1 MSVGPHDLPYQPAL
15 MDDDHG
21 APTVLAGAL
30 AAAELRIG
38 PYRLVR
44 VLGHGGMG
52 KVFLGIRDDESF
64 HKRVAI
70 KVLKRGMDTEAIV
83 SRFRH
88 ERQVLAS
95 LNHPNIA
102 ALLDG
107 GTTPN
112 GLPYFA
118 MEYIEGQNIVDFCES
133 RKLDTTARLQLFR
146 QVCSAVQY
154 AHQNLIVHR
163 DIKPHNVL
171 VTPEGTPKLLDFGIA
186 KLLNPELAGETLA
199 PTAGGAQL
207 MTPEYA
213 SPEQV
218 LGHPV
223 TTATDVY
230 SLGVLLYE
238 LLTNRRPYR
247 LSSRTPADI
256 ARVVCES
263 VPARPSTAVTQ
274 LLDPAAHD
282 DVVTGA
288 DAPAIS
294 TSGTSRRPTDADAHR
309 LRRRL
314 AGDLDNIVLKALSKE
329 PHRRYASADQFS
341 EDVRRHLAGLPVIAR
356 ADTLRY
362 RASKFV
368 RRNRAAVVAGAA
380 VFAALVAGVAG
391 TASQARRANAE
402 RVQAEQRFDDVRRL
416 ANSFVF
422 EVHDAIRDLPGSTPA
437 RKLLVD
443 RGLEYLDKLSRGAGT
458 RADLRRELGGAY
470 VKIGDV
476 QGRPLTPNLGDTAG
490 ALASYKKAVAMYESL
505 GAATAPDPAMR
516 REVGT
521 AYLRLGDGLATTGD
535 TRGALSFAQKGLAL
549 HKEAGSA
556 ASVSQEA
563 RRELAA
569 AYSRVGDLLSATGN
583 LTESL
588 AHRRT
593 ALAIMQEVAAT
604 APDDPANQR
613 QLGIAFQKLGTILGN
628 PNAPNLGDF
637 AGALNQ
643 MNQSA
648 AIFRRA
654 VAAHPDNAS
663 LRRNLAVVQSNTSDV
678 LLALKRPDEALE
690 QLKESLAGF
699 EALATADPRNAAA
712 RNDVAIGIFKVGALL
727 ESLGRRR
734 EALPQF
740 ERALTLHLGLRAADP
755 DNEALAAQLASDY
768 NGLATTQA
776 KLGIR
781 ESSLANHEHA
791 IDMSRRLSA
800 ENPSDIELRVALAL
814 ALTGRGEAYVIFGRR
829 NGPRAFDDL
838 RSAER
843 DYDEAVRLLEA
854 LKQQGAI
861 EGSDLQSLEDAR
873 TELAR
878 VRQQIAP

>member
-1 MSVGPHDLPYQPAL
+1 VSDLT
-15 MDDDHG
+15 DDDG
-21 APTVLAGAL
+21 APTVLAGTVP
-30 AAAELRIG
+30 AAEPRIG

-102 ALLDG
+102 GLLDG

-171 VTPEGTPKLLDFGIA
+171 VTSEGTPKLLDFGIA

-247 LSSRTPADI
+247 LASRTPADI

-274 LLDPAAHD
+274 LPDPAAHD
-282 DVVTGA
+282 DMATGA
-288 DAPAIS
+288 EAPPIS
-294 TSGTSRRPTDADAHR
+294 TAGTGGRPIDADAHR

-329 PHRRYASADQFS
+329 PDRRYASADQFS

-356 ADTLRY
+356 PDTLRY

-368 RRNRAAVVAGAA
+368 RRNRGAIVAGSV

-391 TASQARRANAE
+391 TASQATRANAE
-402 RVQAEQRFDDVRRL
+402 RVQAEQRFDDVRGSHS
-416 ANSFVF
+416 AG
-422 EVHDAIRDLPGSTPA
+422 PGPA
-437 RKLLVD
+437 
-443 RGLEYLDKLSRGAGT
+443 SRGRNRLPADGRRTRGHRRYAWRAVVRAAG
-458 RADLRRELGGAY
+458 ADAAQGSGHRRSGAS
-470 VKIGDV
+470 GS
-476 QGRPLTPNLGDTAG
+476 TAG
-490 ALASYKKAVAMYESL
+490 ARGRVQPRGRSA
-505 GAATAPDPAMR
+505 
-516 REVGT
+516 
-521 AYLRLGDGLATTGD
+521 LGDGQPEGVAHASTHRPRDHAGG
-535 TRGALSFAQKGLAL
+535 GADR
-549 HKEAGSA
+549 
-556 ASVSQEA
+556 A
-563 RRELAA
+563 R
-569 AYSRVGDLLSATGN
+569 
-583 LTESL
+583 
-588 AHRRT
+588 
-593 ALAIMQEVAAT
+593 
-604 APDDPANQR
+604 
-613 QLGIAFQKLGTILGN
+613 
-628 PNAPNLGDF
+628 
-637 AGALNQ
+637 
-643 MNQSA
+643 
-648 AIFRRA
+648 
-654 VAAHPDNAS
+654 
-663 LRRNLAVVQSNTSDV
+663 
-678 LLALKRPDEALE
+678 
-690 QLKESLAGF
+690 
-699 EALATADPRNAAA
+699 
-712 RNDVAIGIFKVGALL
+712 
-727 ESLGRRR
+727 
-734 EALPQF
+734 
-740 ERALTLHLGLRAADP
+740 
-755 DNEALAAQLASDY
+755 
-768 NGLATTQA
+768 
-776 KLGIR
+776 
-781 ESSLANHEHA
+781 
-791 IDMSRRLSA
+791 
-800 ENPSDIELRVALAL
+800 
-814 ALTGRGEAYVIFGRR
+814 
-829 NGPRAFDDL
+829 
-838 RSAER
+838 
-843 DYDEAVRLLEA
+843 
-854 LKQQGAI
+854 
-861 EGSDLQSLEDAR
+861 
-873 TELAR
+873 
-878 VRQQIAP
+878 

>member
-1 MSVGPHDLPYQPAL
+1 MSAL
-15 MDDDHG
+15 TDDDG
-21 APTVLAGAL
+21 APTVLARTVP
-30 AAAELRIG
+30 AAEPRIG

-102 ALLDG
+102 GLLDG

-118 MEYIEGQNIVDFCES
+118 MEDIEGQNIVDFCES

-171 VTPEGTPKLLDFGIA
+171 VTSEGTPKLLDFGIA

-213 SPEQV
+213 EPGAGARPS
-218 LGHPV
+218 GHHRDGRG
-223 TTATDVY
+223 TRSASCCT
-230 SLGVLLYE
+230 E

-247 LSSRTPADI
+247 LASRTPADI

-274 LLDPAAHD
+274 LPDPAAHD
-282 DVVTGA
+282 DVATGA
-288 DAPAIS
+288 EAPPIS
-294 TSGTSRRPTDADAHR
+294 TAGTGGRPIDADAHR

-329 PHRRYASADQFS
+329 PDRRYASADQFS

-356 ADTLRY
+356 PDTLRY

-368 RRNRAAVVAGAA
+368 RRNRGAIVAGSV

-391 TASQARRANAE
+391 TASQATRANAE

-416 ANSFVF
+416 ANSLVF

-470 VKIGDV
+470 VAIGDV

-490 ALASYKKAVAMYESL
+490 ALASYKKAVALYESL
-505 GAATAPDPAMR
+505 GAATAPDPALR
-516 REVGT
+516 REVGPPT
-521 AYLRLGDGLATTGD
+521 CGWAT
-535 TRGALSFAQKGLAL
+535 
-549 HKEAGSA
+549 H
-556 ASVSQEA
+556 
-563 RRELAA
+563 
-569 AYSRVGDLLSATGN
+569 SRPP
-583 LTESL
+583 
-588 AHRRT
+588 
-593 ALAIMQEVAAT
+593 AI
-604 APDDPANQR
+604 
-613 QLGIAFQKLGTILGN
+613 
-628 PNAPNLGDF
+628 
-637 AGALNQ
+637 
-643 MNQSA
+643 
-648 AIFRRA
+648 
-654 VAAHPDNAS
+654 
-663 LRRNLAVVQSNTSDV
+663 
-678 LLALKRPDEALE
+678 
-690 QLKESLAGF
+690 
-699 EALATADPRNAAA
+699 
-712 RNDVAIGIFKVGALL
+712 
-727 ESLGRRR
+727 
-734 EALPQF
+734 
-740 ERALTLHLGLRAADP
+740 
-755 DNEALAAQLASDY
+755 
-768 NGLATTQA
+768 
-776 KLGIR
+776 
-781 ESSLANHEHA
+781 
-791 IDMSRRLSA
+791 
-800 ENPSDIELRVALAL
+800 RVARCRSRS
-814 ALTGRGEAYVIFGRR
+814 RG
-829 NGPRAFDDL
+829 
-838 RSAER
+838 
-843 DYDEAVRLLEA
+843 
-854 LKQQGAI
+854 
-861 EGSDLQSLEDAR
+861 
-873 TELAR
+873 
-878 VRQQIAP
+878 

>member
-1 MSVGPHDLPYQPAL
+1 VTAL
-15 MDDDHG
+15 TDDDHG
-21 APTVLAGAL
+21 APTMLAGTVP
-30 AAAELRIG
+30 AAEWKIG
-38 PYRLVR
+38 PYRVVR

-52 KVFLGIRDDESF
+52 KVFLGVRDDESF

-133 RKLDTTARLQLFR
+133 RKLDTSARLQLFR

-163 DIKPHNVL
+163 DIKPQNVL
-171 VTPEGTPKLLDFGIA
+171 VTSDGTPKLLDFGVA

-199 PTAGGAQL
+199 ATAAGLQL

-238 LLTNRRPYR
+238 LLTSRRPYR
-247 LSSRTPADI
+247 LTSRTPADI

-274 LLDPAAHD
+274 LVDPAAHD
-282 DVVTGA
+282 DVPTGA
-288 DAPAIS
+288 DATAAVP
-294 TSGTSRRPTDADAHR
+294 GTGRRPIDADTHR

-329 PHRRYASADQFS
+329 PDRRYASADQFS
-341 EDVRRHLAGLPVIAR
+341 EDVRRHLEGLPVIAR
-356 ADTLRY
+356 PDTLHY

-368 RRNRAAVVAGAA
+368 RRNRGAVLAG
-380 VFAALVAGVAG
+380 VVLFAALVAGVAG

-443 RGLEYLDKLSRGAGT
+443 RGLEYLDKLARGAGT

-490 ALASYKKAVAMYESL
+490 AVASYKKAVALYESL
-505 GAATAPDPAMR
+505 GAANAADPALR

-521 AYLRLGDGLATTGD
+521 AYLRMGDGLAATGD

-549 HKEAGSA
+549 HKSAGTA
-556 ASVSQEA
+556 ASASLDA

-604 APDDPANQR
+604 APDDPSNQR

-637 AGALNQ
+637 MGALDQ

-678 LLALKRPDEALE
+678 LLALTRPDEALA
-690 QLKESLAGF
+690 QLKASLAGF

-712 RNDVAIGIFKVGALL
+712 RNDLAIGIFKVGALL
-727 ESLGRRR
+727 ESIGRRR

-755 DNEALAAQLASDY
+755 NNEAMAAQLASDY

-776 KLGIR
+776 KLGMR
-781 ESSLANHEHA
+781 DPALANHGRA
-791 IDMSRRLSA
+791 VDMSRQLSA
-800 ENPSDIELRVALAL
+800 GNPSDIELRVALAL
-814 ALTGRGEAYVIFGRR
+814 ALIGRGEAYAVFGRR
-829 NGPRAFDDL
+829 QAGPARDDL
-838 RSAER
+838 RAAER
-843 DYDEAVRLLEA
+843 DYDEAVRLLET

-861 EGSDLQSLEDAR
+861 EGTDLQSLEDAR
-873 TELAR
+873 TELAKI
-878 VRQQIAP
+878 RQQIAR

>member
-1 MSVGPHDLPYQPAL
+1 MNDERWSTRPAYQPAL

-154 AHQNLIVHR
+154 THQNLIVHR

-171 VTPEGTPKLLDFGIA
+171 VTAEGTPKLLDFGIA

-247 LSSRTPADI
+247 LASRTPADI

-282 DVVTGA
+282 DVATGA
-288 DAPAIS
+288 DAAAIS
-294 TSGTSRRPTDADAHR
+294 TSGTGRRPTDADAHR

-356 ADTLRY
+356 PDTLRY

-391 TASQARRANAE
+391 TASQARRADAE

-505 GAATAPDPAMR
+505 GAATAPDPALR

-521 AYLRLGDGLATTGD
+521 AYLRMGDGLATTGD
-535 TRGALSFAQKGLAL
+535 TRGALSFAQKGLTL

-556 ASVSQEA
+556 ASVSPEA

-678 LLALKRPDEALE
+678 LLALKRPDEALA

-699 EALATADPRNAAA
+699 EALATADPGTPQPGTTSPSGSSRSARCSRASAAA
-712 RNDVAIGIFKVGALL
+712 ATPCPSSSGPSRCIWASAPQTPTTKRWQRSSPPTTTG
-727 ESLGRRR
+727 SPRRR
-734 EALPQF
+734 
-740 ERALTLHLGLRAADP
+740 R
-755 DNEALAAQLASDY
+755 
-768 NGLATTQA
+768 
-776 KLGIR
+776 
-781 ESSLANHEHA
+781 SSGFAN
-791 IDMSRRLSA
+791 RRSPIM
-800 ENPSDIELRVALAL
+800 NTR
-814 ALTGRGEAYVIFGRR
+814 
-829 NGPRAFDDL
+829 
-838 RSAER
+838 
-843 DYDEAVRLLEA
+843 
-854 LKQQGAI
+854 
-861 EGSDLQSLEDAR
+861 
-873 TELAR
+873 
-878 VRQQIAP
+878 

>member
-1 MSVGPHDLPYQPAL
+1 VSALP
-15 MDDDHG
+15 DDDHG
-21 APTVLAGAL
+21 APTVLAEAL
-30 AAAELRIG
+30 PATEPRIG

-171 VTPEGTPKLLDFGIA
+171 VTSAGTPKLLDFGIA

-247 LSSRTPADI
+247 LASRTPADI

-274 LLDPAAHD
+274 LPDPAAHD
-282 DVVTGA
+282 DVATGA
-288 DAPAIS
+288 EAHPIS
-294 TSGTSRRPTDADAHR
+294 TTGTGGRPIDADAHR

-329 PHRRYASADQFS
+329 PDRRYASADQFS

-356 ADTLRY
+356 PDTLRY

-368 RRNRAAVVAGAA
+368 RRNRGAVVAGAV

-416 ANSFVF
+416 ANSLVF

-443 RGLEYLDKLSRGAGT
+443 RGLEYLDKLARGAGT

-470 VKIGDV
+470 VTIGDV

-490 ALASYKKAVAMYESL
+490 ALASYKKAVALYESL
-505 GAATAPDPAMR
+505 GAATAPDPALR

-521 AYLRLGDGLATTGD
+521 AYLRMGDALAATGD
-535 TRGALSFAQKGLAL
+535 TRGALSFAQKGLTL
-549 HKEAGSA
+549 HKEAGTA
-556 ASVSQEA
+556 AAVSPAA

-583 LTESL
+583 LKESL
-588 AHRRT
+588 THRRT
-593 ALAIMQEVAAT
+593 ALAIMQEVALT
-604 APDDPANQR
+604 APDDVANQR

-637 AGALNQ
+637 AGALDQ
-643 MNQSA
+643 MNESA

-678 LLALKRPDEALE
+678 LLALERPDEALAR
-690 QLKESLAGF
+690 LKESLAGF
-699 EALATADPRNAAA
+699 EALAAADPRNAAA
-712 RNDVAIGIFKVGALL
+712 TNDVAIGIFKVGALL
-727 ESLGRRR
+727 ESIGRRR
-734 EALPQF
+734 EALPEF
-740 ERALTLHLGLRAADP
+740 ERALALHLGLRAADP
-755 DNEALAAQLASDY
+755 DNEAVAAQLASDY

-776 KLGIR
+776 KLGMR
-781 ESSLANHEHA
+781 EVSLRNHGHA

-800 ENPSDIELRVALAL
+800 GNPSDIELRVALAL
-814 ALTGRGEAYVIFGRR
+814 ALTGRGEAYAIFGRR
-829 NGPRAFDDL
+829 QGPHALDDL

-843 DYDEAVRLLEA
+843 DYDEAVRVLDA
-854 LKQQGAI
+854 LKEQGAI
-861 EGSDLQSLEDAR
+861 EGTDLQSLEEAR

-878 VRQQIAP
+878 IREQIAR